1 MHDPETR
8 REPIVDV
15 LDGVEVAD
23 PCLGV
28 TV

>member
-1 MHDPETR
+1 MQDPETR
-8 REPIVDV
+8 REVMVDV